1 MYFSNNDSL
10 FATGGLKRQI
20 KNGKYTDTA
29 AIFFS
34 NNRNNLALNY
44 QGTQSY
50 PRCREWNCLDAWC
63 NVCVWK
69 ISKSESSCQHGF
81 GASWN
86 ETLRDST
93 GEIVSL
99 SPDEIE

>member
-1 MYFSNNDSL
+1 M
-10 FATGGLKRQI
+10 
-20 KNGKYTDTA
+20 NG
-29 AIFFS
+29 IV
-34 NNRNNLALNY
+34 
-44 QGTQSY
+44 
-50 PRCREWNCLDAWC
+50 LDAWC

-69 ISKSESSCQHGF
+69 ISKKVNLLVSTDF

-99 SPDEIE
+99 SPDEIGNQSIFAFCVKKLGGKDAVIHFENQAGGVLQKY